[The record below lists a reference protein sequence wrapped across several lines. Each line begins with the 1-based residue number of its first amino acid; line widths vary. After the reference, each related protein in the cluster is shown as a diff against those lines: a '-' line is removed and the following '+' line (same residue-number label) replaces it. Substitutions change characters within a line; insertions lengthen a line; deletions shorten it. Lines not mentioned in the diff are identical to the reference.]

1 MDTAKRPEVM
11 VFAGPNG
18 SGKSTITQLLN
29 PIGIDYINAD
39 DIKWTTGCTDLE
51 AAQAATKLRE
61 EHVAAGKPFCFET
74 VMSTDRNPKL
84 IQNAR
89 ESGFFIRT
97 YIRTY
102 IVLTCDSAINISRV
116 HGRVQSGGHDVPVEK
131 IISHY
136 DRSLRLVKDVVAVSH
151 VCNIYDNSSQYPVRF
166 FNKKVH
172 TCFYKE
178 TPFWDLA
185 AIQELTGIPSMQTRP
200 LNLHNPFTEL
210 DFTSQPTT

>member
-1 MDTAKRPEVM
+1 
-11 VFAGPNG
+11 
-18 SGKSTITQLLN
+18 
-29 PIGIDYINAD
+29 
-39 DIKWTTGCTDLE
+39 
-51 AAQAATKLRE
+51 
-61 EHVAAGKPFCFET
+61 
-74 VMSTDRNPKL
+74 MSTDRNLKL

-89 ESGFFIRT
+89 ESRFF
-97 YIRTY
+97 IRTY

-172 TCFYKE
+172 TCFYEE

-185 AIQELTGIPSMQTRP
+185 AIQELTAFHPCRQDRSICIIPSR
-200 LNLHNPFTEL
+200 
-210 DFTSQPTT
+210 S